1 MKNVSCIAKYSTQ
14 KSFPLEGI
22 KILDVT
28 RIIAGPYCVIIV
40 FINKIL
46 NFKYFFYF
54 CKYCIVNDSERPWC

>member
-40 FINKIL
+40 LIIKYSIL
-46 NFKYFFYF
+46 SISFTF
-54 CKYCIVNDSERPWC
+54 VNIQYLILYSQ